1 MTITIRP
8 ATLADVPRIT
18 KMVNEAY
25 RGETGKRGWT
35 TEAHL
40 LGGVRTDEQE
50 IADLVDAE
58 RNVILVALDSSGQPQ
73 GCVYLKAK
81 DEATG
86 YLGMLTVQVDTQS
99 RGWGSKLVDASEA
112 FVKTEWGVAKM
123 EMQVITVRRELI
135 AWYERRGYRDT
146 GERRPFPHDDQ
157 FGKALQGSLE
167 FLVLEKT
174 LL

>member
-1 MTITIRP
+1 MTVTIRP
-8 ATLADVPRIT
+8 ATLADVPRLV

-25 RGETGKRGWT
+25 RGESGSRGWT

-40 LGGVRTDEQE
+40 LGGLRTHEQE
-50 IADLVDAE
+50 IADLIEAE
-58 RNVILVALDSSGQPQ
+58 KNVILIALDSSGHLQ

-81 DEATG
+81 NETTG

-99 RGWGSKLVDASEA
+99 RGWGSKLLDAAEI
-112 FVKTEWGVAKM
+112 FVKREWGVAKM
-123 EMQVITVRRELI
+123 EMQVITVRSELI

-146 GERRPFPHDDQ
+146 GERRPFPHDEE
-157 FGKALQGSLE
+157 FGKAMKDELE

-174 LL
+174 L